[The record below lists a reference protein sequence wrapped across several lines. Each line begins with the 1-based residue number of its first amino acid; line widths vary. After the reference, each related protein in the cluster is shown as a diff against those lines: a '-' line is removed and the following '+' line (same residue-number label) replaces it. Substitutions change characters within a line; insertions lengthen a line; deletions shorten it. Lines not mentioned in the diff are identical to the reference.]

1 MHLLSTFIKPM
12 SSPAS
17 VSTTSE
23 SSGASA
29 LSCGG
34 LVPMLVRCAAVM
46 SVTPALAQA
55 TSVRD
60 APSAAATSTG

>member
-1 MHLLSTFIKPM
+1 MHLSSTFMKPM
-12 SSPAS
+12 SSPPS

-34 LVPMLVRCAAVM
+34 LVPRFVCCAAVM
-46 SVTPALAQA
+46 SATPALAQA
-55 TSVRD
+55 TSVSD